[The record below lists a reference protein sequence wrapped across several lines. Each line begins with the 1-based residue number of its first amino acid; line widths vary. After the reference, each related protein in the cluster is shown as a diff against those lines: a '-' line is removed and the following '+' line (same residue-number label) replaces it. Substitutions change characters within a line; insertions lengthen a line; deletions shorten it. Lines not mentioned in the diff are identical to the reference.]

1 MSMDFTLRAARVAKA
16 EAEELCPDGKLSVPL
31 PSGRVLFDQ
40 FFTADVIPPVNRPA
54 AAPTAIPLLFAV
66 SHFPDESPLGVARAV
81 TSHAAAEM
89 SSRTPLAS
97 RADCCEPNTGVFS
110 DAQLATS
117 LSQSPI
123 CRSAAPARGA
133 QVYGDLAARTAD
145 SRTACQPGL
154 KVASCPHSRP
164 FGRVL
169 QPQRRW
175 PMLTSIASANSLV
188 FFVRFIVKTMD
199 YAILFKFNDHERSSH
214 YKPITPVRQ
223 RICRTTW

>member
-1 MSMDFTLRAARVAKA
+1 MSMERTLREARVVKA
-16 EAEELCPDGKLSVPL
+16 AAEELWPDGKLSLPL
-31 PSGRVLFDQ
+31 PFGRVLSVQ
-40 FFTADVIPPVNRPA
+40 FLTAEVIPPVNKIA
-54 AAPTAIPLLFAV
+54 LAPTAIPLVLAA
-66 SHFPDESPLGVARAV
+66 SHSPDESPLGVARDV
-81 TSHAAAEM
+81 TSHAPAEM
-89 SSRTPLAS
+89 SLRTPLAS

-154 KVASCPHSRP
+154 KVASCPQSRP

-169 QPQRRW
+169 QPQRKW
-175 PMLTSIASANSLV
+175 LMLISSASVSSLV
-188 FFVRFIVKTMD
+188 VFVRITVKIMD
-199 YAILFKFNDHERSSH
+199 HPILFNIQF
-214 YKPITPVRQ
+214 
-223 RICRTTW
+223 